1 VTAESV
7 SANVLQQS
15 TGITV
20 TILVYA
26 AALLFQRASRL
37 IFAHPVLVSVVLLG
51 LGLHWTHI
59 PYGHYFA
66 SVRLVHF
73 FLGPATVA
81 LGFPLAA
88 TLRSAKRVVPPLVL
102 SVGLGALFSAC
113 VGLLMMRS
121 FGAGTVLAASM
132 AAKSATTPIAIHIAQ
147 EAGGDGPATAVF
159 AIAAGILVAVL
170 GPPVLRLLQI
180 SDRLVIGAAFG
191 TAGSGIGAAEAASI
205 DEMAGTVAG
214 LAIGLTGLFT
224 AFAVPAVAWLWKSL

>member
-1 VTAESV
+1 
-7 SANVLQQS
+7 
-15 TGITV
+15 
-20 TILVYA
+20 
-26 AALLFQRASRL
+26 
-37 IFAHPVLVSVVLLG
+37 
-51 LGLHWTHI
+51 
-59 PYGHYFA
+59 
-66 SVRLVHF
+66 
-73 FLGPATVA
+73 
-81 LGFPLAA
+81 
-88 TLRSAKRVVPPLVL
+88 
-102 SVGLGALFSAC
+102 
-113 VGLLMMRS
+113 MRS
-121 FGAGTVLAASM
+121 LGAGTVLAASM